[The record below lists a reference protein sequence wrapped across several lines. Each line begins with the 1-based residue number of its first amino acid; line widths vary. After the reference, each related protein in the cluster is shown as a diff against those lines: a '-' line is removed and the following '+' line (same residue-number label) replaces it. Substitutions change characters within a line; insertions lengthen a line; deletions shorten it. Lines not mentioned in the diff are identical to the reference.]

1 MGNRP
6 VFVLGPQRHVP
17 LVREA
22 LALIE
27 GADESAPVALC
38 SAGWEERELEHD
50 ELQDHVCRP
59 VVNLEVFARVE
70 TIYREDAEL
79 HHAVRA
85 RHDRMRRL
93 QALHQHR
100 LAHAVEAARGL
111 TAIPDAALDLAAD
124 ERLDAIEAI
133 RTLDRAHLDRLRSLH
148 QAFWDEWRPA
158 ERPSVARH
166 REELRG
172 VLRPCTA
179 LCIAGGHVAILLNR
193 LRLLGVLDLCP
204 DLPVVAWSA
213 GAMALS
219 NRVILFHDS
228 PPQGPGY
235 VEVFEAGLGLIGGL
249 VPLPHARHRL
259 RLDDPERVSLLAE
272 RFAPDACAVLSGG
285 EMLAWDQGRWRARH
299 RTEVLSATGGLEV
312 LR

>member
-1 MGNRP
+1 MGQRP
-6 VFVLGPQRHVP
+6 ILVLGPQRHVP
-17 LVREA
+17 RVREA
-22 LALIE
+22 LSLLGTLDTE
-27 GADESAPVALC
+27 APVALC

-70 TIYREDAEL
+70 TIYREDPEL
-79 HHAVRA
+79 HAAVRA

-111 TAIPDAALDLAAD
+111 RDIPDVALDLAAD
-124 ERLDAIEAI
+124 ERRDAIEAI
-133 RTLDRAHLDRLRSLH
+133 RALDRAHLDRLRGLH
-148 QAFWDEWRPA
+148 QAFWERWRP
-158 ERPSVARH
+158 EDRPAVARH
-166 REELRG
+166 REELCE
-172 VLRPCTA
+172 VLRPCIA
-179 LCIAGGHVAILLNR
+179 LCVAGGHVAILLNR

-204 DLPVVAWSA
+204 ELPVVAWSA

-219 NRVILFHDS
+219 HRVILFHDS
-228 PPQGPGY
+228 PPQGQGY

-249 VPLPHARHRL
+249 VPLPHAQHRL

-272 RFAPDACAVLSGG
+272 RFAPDTCAVLKGG
-285 EMLAWDQGRWRARH
+285 EILSWDTDRWRAH
-299 RTEVLSATGGLEV
+299 GRTEVLGATGQLEDFA
-312 LR
+312 